1 MKGWV
6 DDRADDEERQKGREY
21 ERRKAL
27 KERGRDR
34 EVSSGFFLAPH
45 FSSPSAFQS
54 KLAST
59 DRLRSNVFIL
69 LARGAKK
76 VKLLIKGNTGE
87 TSQICTSYQQLY
99 RAWGTLKHECVHA
112 RVCVLSVECICFDRL
127 PHWLV
132 FRKCIPRASKSES
145 GSLSDR
151 LEAFSRTDGFLV
163 NEK

>member
-1 MKGWV
+1 M
-6 DDRADDEERQKGREY
+6 
-21 ERRKAL
+21 
-27 KERGRDR
+27 
-34 EVSSGFFLAPH
+34 
-45 FSSPSAFQS
+45 
-54 KLAST
+54 
-59 DRLRSNVFIL
+59 FIL

-112 RVCVLSVECICFDRL
+112 RVCVCVFSLSNASASTDCDLPRL

>member
-1 MKGWV
+1 MKGRV

-21 ERRKAL
+21 ERRKTL

-59 DRLRSNVFIL
+59 DRLRSDVFIL
-69 LARGAKK
+69 LARGEKK

-99 RAWGTLKHECVHA
+99 RAWGTLKHECVHGRA
-112 RVCVLSVECICFDRL
+112 RVCVFSLSN
-127 PHWLV
+127 
-132 FRKCIPRASKSES
+132 ASASTDCRIGWFS
-145 GSLSDR
+145 GSAFPARANQRAAHYRTAWR
-151 LEAFSRTDGFLV
+151 LLAEQMAS
-163 NEK
+163 

>member
-1 MKGWV
+1 MKGRV

-59 DRLRSNVFIL
+59 DRLRSDVFIL

-112 RVCVLSVECICFDRL
+112 RVCSLCRMHLLRQTAALAGFQEVHSPREQIRERL
-127 PHWLV
+127 TIGP
-132 FRKCIPRASKSES
+132 P
-145 GSLSDR
+145 G
-151 LEAFSRTDGFLV
+151 GF
-163 NEK
+163 

>member
-1 MKGWV
+1 MKGRM

-21 ERRKAL
+21 ERRKTL

-59 DRLRSNVFIL
+59 DRLRSDVFIL

-99 RAWGTLKHECVHA
+99 RAWGTLKHECVHGCA
-112 RVCVLSVECICFDRL
+112 RVCVFSLSN
-127 PHWLV
+127 
-132 FRKCIPRASKSES
+132 ASASTDCRIGWFS
-145 GSLSDR
+145 GSAFPARANQRAAHYRTAWR
-151 LEAFSRTDGFLV
+151 LLAEQMAS
-163 NEK
+163 

>member
-1 MKGWV
+1 MKGRV

-59 DRLRSNVFIL
+59 DRLRSDVFIL
-69 LARGAKK
+69 LARGEKK

-112 RVCVLSVECICFDRL
+112 RVCVFSLSN
-127 PHWLV
+127 
-132 FRKCIPRASKSES
+132 ASASTDCRIGWFS
-145 GSLSDR
+145 GSAFPARANQRAAHYRTAWR
-151 LEAFSRTDGFLV
+151 LLAEQMAS
-163 NEK
+163 

>member
-1 MKGWV
+1 MKGRV

-21 ERRKAL
+21 ERRKTL

-59 DRLRSNVFIL
+59 DRLRSDVFIL

-99 RAWGTLKHECVHA
+99 RAWGTLKHECVHGCA
-112 RVCVLSVECICFDRL
+112 RVCVFSLSN
-127 PHWLV
+127 
-132 FRKCIPRASKSES
+132 ASASTDCRIGWFS
-145 GSLSDR
+145 GSAFPARANQRAAHYRTAWR
-151 LEAFSRTDGFLV
+151 LLAEQMAS
-163 NEK
+163 